1 LVSGE
6 VSATWGGS
14 RPAGEA
20 MLTNRKVGVYLDIQG
35 AWRPY
40 QVELA

>member
-1 LVSGE
+1 MEAVQ
-6 VSATWGGS
+6 
-14 RPAGEA
+14 AGALGWMEGMTFMA
-20 MLTNRKVGVYLDIQG
+20 IVGVYLDIQG